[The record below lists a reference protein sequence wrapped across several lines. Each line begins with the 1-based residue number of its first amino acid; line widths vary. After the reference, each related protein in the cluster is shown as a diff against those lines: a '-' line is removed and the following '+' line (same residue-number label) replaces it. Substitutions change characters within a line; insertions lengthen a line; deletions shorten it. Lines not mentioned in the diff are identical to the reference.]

1 LCQFIATAIAILFET
16 RIKNY
21 EKTLEA
27 KKDKVRFNC
36 YSLSRIIDELNTIM
50 LTMFKGGFYFDE
62 IAGKYKTL
70 YKALEIP
77 LPESQ
82 YKYETENFDNIDEEP
97 YESQLDLDFQTLGG
111 NLSKIKTKL

>member
-1 LCQFIATAIAILFET
+1 MC
-16 RIKNY
+16 
-21 EKTLEA
+21 
-27 KKDKVRFNC
+27 
-36 YSLSRIIDELNTIM
+36 
-50 LTMFKGGFYFDE
+50 LTNKLGYFDE

-82 YKYETENFDNIDEEP
+82 YKYETENFDSIDEEP

-111 NLSKIKTKL
+111 EFI